1 MRTFL
6 QRGSIA
12 LFDKDTLVTLLTQ
25 PLLEH
30 TFSIQRIGFLPS
42 GSR

>member
-12 LFDKDTLVTLLTQ
+12 LFDKDTLVTLLTK

-30 TFSIQRIGFLPS
+30 AFTIKCIDFLLS
-42 GSR
+42 GSM